1 MSSGVVTHH
10 LPSPQAAID
19 SEEIALWISKVILPT
34 DDINARE
41 GFGGGTPINDSDAYA
56 VFGGSFLRWESG
68 YEHK

>member
-1 MSSGVVTHH
+1 LSSGVVTHH

-56 VFGGSFLRWESG
+56 VFGG
-68 YEHK
+68 